1 MHAATLLGSRR
12 AVAAAMRVPL
22 CSAVQRALPMCNL
35 PRQHGAVAPTQAIT
49 CSSSSSG
56 ISSSSSSSASS
67 SSRQQRQQRPLS
79 RRLQAAAV
87 EVSAARP
94 APPRDTVIT
103 SDPANNVSDYIYGK
117 MGANLH
123 LQPDHPLCIIKNAI
137 YAYFDASAPGT
148 YRTFDDLPPVV
159 SATAN
164 FDEVLVPADHVSRS
178 PNDTYYVDGTT
189 VLRCHTSAHQAEM
202 LRSKHAAFLVTGEGQ
217 DLMAG
222 WCVQQQ
228 QQSLW
233 SCRASACSKAASSA
247 GLCWV
252 APSRWRS
259 LQAALRYTIVCSSSC
274 SWLAVRA

>member
-1 MHAATLLGSRR
+1 
-12 AVAAAMRVPL
+12 MRVPL
-22 CSAVQRALPMCNL
+22 CSAVQRALPLCNL
-35 PRQHGAVAPTQAIT
+35 PRQHGAVASTQAIT

-56 ISSSSSSSASS
+56 ISSSSSSASS

-148 YRTFDDLPPVV
+148 YRTFDDLQPVV

-202 LRSKHAAFLVTGEGQ
+202 LRSKHAAFLVTGEVREGVVRQ
-217 DLMAG
+217 G
-222 WCVQQQ
+222 QQQ
-228 QQSLW
+228 QLLRHQQQQRPPSLMLQHLQQLLLR
-233 SCRASACSKAASSA
+233 SDCSPAPPC
-247 GLCWV
+247 LC
-252 APSRWRS
+252 
-259 LQAALRYTIVCSSSC
+259 C
-274 SWLAVRA
+274 